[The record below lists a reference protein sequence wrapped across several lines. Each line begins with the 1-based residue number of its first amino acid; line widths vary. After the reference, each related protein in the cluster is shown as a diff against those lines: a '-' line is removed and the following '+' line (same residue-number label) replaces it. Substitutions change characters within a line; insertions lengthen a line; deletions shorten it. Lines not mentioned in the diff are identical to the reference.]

1 MSIGLPID
9 GRPLVHLDAAARTR
23 GTVGA
28 VADHEV
34 LIPDDEL
41 AAEALAADPDLVLP
55 ADAVPWSVAVGGDH
69 PTLLPDW
76 YMPAPD
82 GGATV
87 RPGWRRRVGVGL
99 VTTFVLINAA
109 GLCSTYG
116 AVVLA

>member
-1 MSIGLPID
+1 
-9 GRPLVHLDAAARTR
+9 
-23 GTVGA
+23 
-28 VADHEV
+28 VAEDRV
-34 LIPDDEL
+34 LISDDEL

-55 ADAVPWSVAVGGDH
+55 
-69 PTLLPDW
+69 DW

-87 RPGWRRRVGVGL
+87 RRGWRRRVGVGL

-116 AVVLA
+116 AVVVA